1 MGKINILGFDVANM
15 IAAGEVVDRP
25 SSVVKEL
32 LENALD
38 AGGTSITVEIRRGG
52 IAYIR
57 VTDNGCGMD
66 TDDLPTALLRHATSK
81 IKTADDLTD
90 ITTLGF
96 RGEALAAISS
106 VSRIRIY
113 SKIREN
119 SFGALLEADGGEI
132 VGITETGCADGTTVI
147 VEDLFFN
154 VPARRKFLK
163 KDSTEAIAAGT
174 VIEKIALSRPDV
186 SIKFISDGEIKFMT
200 AGNGRLGETLFALF
214 GRETAKRM
222 IPIDRYDEE
231 SAIRVSGFIS
241 APDMQRS
248 NRNMQNFFI
257 NGRFVK
263 SKTASAALEQA
274 YTSRIPVDKF
284 PSCVMNLTIN
294 PAAVDV
300 NVHPAKL
307 EVKFANE
314 KLVFDAVYYAVLSA
328 LDAEASRPELKVGK
342 VEGMPVSQSKYAS
355 SANPANAAMQR
366 ITKSSGVTANE
377 IKNAFV
383 PMDGTESHSRAA
395 QKTAQIELSTNHSNT
410 INAADNPGTVKSK
423 NPASGMTYN
432 EMLRLHREAID
443 KANAELDISSV
454 QEKTTVPPKPA
465 QQMQKS
471 QPETQLETQQ
481 ESQQESDKKGSASS
495 GEPAKS
501 SVSET
506 HAARTAPDNAPSF
519 DEFDPSDIP
528 EYIILGEA
536 FNCYILVQLSDRIL
550 VIDKHAAHERILF
563 DELCRKMR
571 SSQKNTQ
578 LLVAPIEITV
588 SNNEADAISNYGAE
602 IRSVGFEFNVSKES
616 VAQGKVS
623 VTEIPDFLSTDEAYE
638 LFSTLISKLTDAI
651 TTPQAAAAEFFESR
665 LWQAACK
672 AAIKGGRIYDTAHLR
687 WICDRLLQKPDG
699 NRSPI
704 RTCPHGRP
712 VAFDIMK
719 SSIERQFER
728 T

>member
-52 IAYIR
+52 VTYIR

-81 IKTADDLTD
+81 IRTADDLTD

-113 SKIREN
+113 SKVREN
-119 SFGALLEADGGEI
+119 NFGALLEADGGEI

-200 AGNGRLGETLFALF
+200 AGNGRLSETVFALF

-222 IPIDRYDEE
+222 IPLDRFDEE
-231 SAIRVSGFIS
+231 SGIRVSGFVS

-284 PSCVMNLTIN
+284 PACVMNLTIN

-328 LDAEASRPELKVGK
+328 LDAEASRPELRVGK
-342 VEGMPVSQSKYAS
+342 TEGAARNAAGISNA
-355 SANPANAAMQR
+355 PANAAMQR
-366 ITKSSGVTANE
+366 VMKSSGVTAND

-383 PMDGTESHSRAA
+383 PMDGGESHSRAK
-395 QKTAQIELSTNHSNT
+395 QSSAQIELPANRGGST
-410 INAADNPGTVKSK
+410 
-423 NPASGMTYN
+423 SGIAKDAPSGITYN
-432 EMLRLHREAID
+432 EMLRMHRDAMD
-443 KANAELDISSV
+443 KADAAL
-454 QEKTTVPPKPA
+454 EKSGTHTADAQPAPYDDTDAPMTVRE
-465 QQMQKS
+465 
-471 QPETQLETQQ
+471 QPRDT
-481 ESQQESDKKGSASS
+481 ESDPQPKKAAPENTGSADIKSNTETS
-495 GEPAKS
+495 EP
-501 SVSET
+501 
-506 HAARTAPDNAPSF
+506 
-519 DEFDPSDIP
+519 DPSDIP

-571 SSQKNTQ
+571 SSQKNSQ
-578 LLVAPIEITV
+578 LLVAPIELTV
-588 SNNEADAISNYGAE
+588 SNTESDALCEYGAE
-602 IRSVGFEFNVSKES
+602 IRSIGFEFTVSRQS

-623 VTEIPDFLSTDEAYE
+623 VTEIPDFLSTDEAEE
-638 LFSTLISKLTDAI
+638 LFATLISRLTDSTA
-651 TTPQAAAAEFFESR
+651 TVESAAAEFFESR

-728 T
+728 S